1 MKIKEE
7 IHAFVTI
14 NKYMPKIAD
23 CLERIANATTVLA
36 LTKELE
42 ENKEAERLLYN
53 DKKGESK

>member
-1 MKIKEE
+1 MKIKEQ
-7 IHAFVTI
+7 IHAYVTI

-42 ENKEAERLLYN
+42 ERKEN
-53 DKKGESK
+53 DEED